1 MTQSNKK
8 REDSKVARPLLRIL
22 AAHYNSLALAHC
34 DESILRQYSALLRYL
49 RSKPDAFLDGRTPTK
64 RHDDESIF
72 LPALFEQGL
81 QTASLNDLDI
91 LVNDQELPRKLLE
104 RVAIERFSVPQ
115 GSMRSYSNKQEL
127 VEKLRSLIDNERAHQ
142 IIGAGA
148 RGETRETVEAVTPGI
163 PQRETETSVQDTT
176 ILVKPS
182 FIRPGLGNDCT
193 ICLHYGSHIYRKLY
207 RSERSAWKEVQ
218 EMGLIDQNNPHGAQ
232 GDQAQHPLQ
241 RAFVHEAAVNSAELK
256 TRGFRK

>member
-1 MTQSNKK
+1 MTRSNKE
-8 REDSKVARPLLRIL
+8 REDPKVARPLLRML
-22 AAHYNSLALAHC
+22 TAHYNSLALAHC

-49 RSKPDAFLDGRTPTK
+49 RSRPDVFLDGRTPTK
-64 RHDDESIF
+64 RHDAESIF
-72 LPALFEQGL
+72 SPTLFEQGL
-81 QTASLNDLDI
+81 QTASLDDLQI

-115 GSMRSYSNKQEL
+115 GSIRSYSNKQEL
-127 VEKLRSLIDNERAHQ
+127 VEKLRSLIDNERTHQ
-142 IIGAGA
+142 IIGAVA
-148 RGETRETVEAVTPGI
+148 RGDTKETDEAVKPSI
-163 PQRETETSVQDTT
+163 PQMKAERPAQDVT

-193 ICLHYGSHIYRKLY
+193 ICLHHGSDIYRKLY
-207 RSERSAWKEVQ
+207 RSERNAWMEAE
-218 EMGLIDQNNPHGAQ
+218 EMGLIDQNNPRGAQ

-241 RAFVHEAAVNSAELK
+241 RAFVHEATINSAELK

>member
-1 MTQSNKK
+1 MLT
-8 REDSKVARPLLRIL
+8 
-22 AAHYNSLALAHC
+22 AHYNSLALAQC

-49 RSKPDAFLDGRTPTK
+49 RSRPDAFLDGRSPAN
-64 RHDDESIF
+64 RHEDESTL
-72 LPALFEQGL
+72 LPTLFEQGL
-81 QTASLNDLDI
+81 QTASLDDLQI
-91 LVNDQELPRKLLE
+91 LVNDQEVPRKLLE

-142 IIGAGA
+142 IIGAVARGGA
-148 RGETRETVEAVTPGI
+148 RETNEVPELSIPEIETK
-163 PQRETETSVQDTT
+163 TSARDTT

-193 ICLHYGSHIYRKLY
+193 ICLHHGSDTYRKLY
-207 RSERSAWKEVQ
+207 RSERSAWMEAG
-218 EMGLIDQNNPHGAQ
+218 EMRLLDQNNSRGAH

-241 RAFVHEAAVNSAELK
+241 RAFVREAAINSAELK